1 MAADLK
7 RIYRAFDPAPLL
19 GDQNDL
25 YVPLDDVR
33 GSSSLVSRLTKPIR
47 FSNKATF
54 QLLAGHIGSG
64 KSTELRRVQK
74 DLETGDERFFTVFC
88 QVLEDIDPGD
98 ADFPDVLLAIMRQV
112 AAEFRERLQIEL
124 KPGYL
129 RQRLEEVKKFLG
141 SEVKLESLAIDS
153 ALGNFTAAIKSSPS
167 TRDQIRKAL
176 AATTERWID
185 AANDVLGE
193 AVVEAQKKGYAG
205 LAIIVDDLDKLSMLH
220 EPELRGSV
228 AERLYMERHVQLTA
242 FRCHMIYTIPIA
254 LAYSCKEREIASRYG
269 LTAPP
274 VVPMTKVVDIEG
286 KRYEPGFERFRTVIA
301 RRLKDAGATEKDVF
315 ASDAVRDRI
324 IECSGGQ
331 PRFLVTM
338 MRDAIVEVEDNQLLT
353 EATVNTV
360 ARKATHSY
368 SRQLQKEHWKIIEE
382 VRKTHALERT
392 EKNASLCMDLLAS
405 GAVLQYLNE
414 KEWYAPNP
422 LLPKRS
428 KK

>member
-1 MAADLK
+1 MTADLK
-7 RIYRAFDPAPLL
+7 KIYRVFDPAPLS
-19 GDQNDL
+19 GEKSEL

-33 GSSSLVSRLTKPIR
+33 GSSGLVPRLTKPVR
-47 FSNKATF
+47 LSDKATF

-74 DLETGDERFFTVFC
+74 DLETREDRFFTVFC
-88 QVLEDIDPGD
+88 QVLEDIDPSD
-98 ADFPDVLLAIMRQV
+98 ADFPDILLAIMRQV
-112 AAEFRERLQIEL
+112 AAEFRERLNVKL

-129 RQRLEEVKKFLG
+129 RQRLGEVKELLG

-193 AVVEAQKKGYAG
+193 ALTQAQKRGYAG
-205 LAIIVDDLDKLSMLH
+205 IAIIVDDLDKLSMLH

-228 AERLYMERHVQLTA
+228 AERLYLERHVQLTS

-269 LTAPP
+269 MTAPP
-274 VVPMTKVVDIEG
+274 VVPMTKVVDING
-286 KRYEPGFERFRTVIA
+286 NWYEPGFEKFRAVIA
-301 RRLKDAGATEKDVF
+301 RRLEDAAANEADVF
-315 ASDAVRDRI
+315 ASTAVRDRI

-331 PRFLVTM
+331 PRFLITM
-338 MRDAIVEVEDNQLLT
+338 MRDAIVEGDLPLT
-353 EATVNTV
+353 EATVNLV

-368 SRQLQKEHWKIIEE
+368 SRQLRKEHWKIIEQ

-392 EKNASLCMDLLAS
+392 DDNDALCMDLLAT
-405 GAVLQYLNE
+405 GAILQYLNE

-422 LLPKRS
+422 LLPERTKR
-428 KK
+428 

>member
-1 MAADLK
+1 MTADAK
-7 RIYRAFDPAPLL
+7 RIYRAFDPAPLC
-19 GDQNDL
+19 GDQSDL

-33 GSSSLVSRLTKPIR
+33 GSSSLVPRLTKPIR
-47 FSNKATF
+47 FSDKATF

-64 KSTELRRVQK
+64 KSTELRRVQE
-74 DLETGDERFFTVFC
+74 DLETKDERFFTVFC

-112 AAEFRERLQIEL
+112 AADFRTRLQIEL

-129 RQRLEEVKKFLG
+129 RQRLEEVKKLLG

-153 ALGNFTAAIKSSPS
+153 ALGNFTAAIKSSPT
-167 TRDQIRKAL
+167 TRDEIRKAL
-176 AATTERWID
+176 TATTERWID

-193 AVVEAQKKGYAG
+193 ALTQAQKKGYAG

-220 EPELRGSV
+220 EPELRGSI
-228 AERLYMERHVQLTA
+228 AERLYMERHVQLTS

-254 LAYSCKEREIASRYG
+254 LAYSCKEREIANRYAT
-269 LTAPP
+269 TAP
-274 VVPMTKVVDIEG
+274 VVPMTKVADIEG
-286 KRYEPGFERFRTVIA
+286 NRYEPGFERFRTVIA
-301 RRLKDAGATEKDVF
+301 RRLKDAGAAEKDVF
-315 ASDAVRDRI
+315 ASGTVRDRI

-331 PRFLVTM
+331 PRFLITM
-338 MRDAIVEVEDNQLLT
+338 IRDAIVEGDLPLA

-368 SRQLQKEHWKIIEE
+368 SRQLQKEHWRIIEE